1 MPSGRTISRRRLLR
15 TAAGASASSLALAG
29 CLGSTPESMDDETTA
44 GTTAGTTALTT
55 STDTTAGG
63 TERTTTASAPP
74 TESEPPAVREVAPS
88 DVERGVPRARDLRR
102 TEATDPELA
111 FAVGER
117 PADTFAHKTHV
128 VAVWNDTEA
137 ALSVALALTT
147 DGTTLLDR
155 TAELDPGQPVLVE
168 LREPRA
174 YELTIRAGDRA
185 ETVTVERSRLD
196 CNNSA
201 TDVLVGPENVET
213 STITTSMA
221 CSTTTA

>member
-1 MPSGRTISRRRLLR
+1 MPSGRTLPRRRLLR
-15 TAAGASASSLALAG
+15 TAAGACAGSLALAG
-29 CLGSTPESMDDETTA
+29 CLGSTPESTGDETTTD
-44 GTTAGTTALTT
+44 TTGGTTALTT

-63 TERTTTASAPP
+63 TEKTTTGAP
-74 TESEPPAVREVAPS
+74 TTDSEPPAVREVAPS
-88 DVERGVPRARDLRR
+88 DVDRGVPRARDLRR

-137 ALSVALALTT
+137 ALSVALVLTT

-155 TAELDPGQPVLVE
+155 TVELDPGQPGLVE